1 MNQTLFIKFIALH
14 LIPFLIAM
22 TLISE
27 PIPYNPYN
35 GAEKVA
41 VTLYIPATK
50 VVQAQGYIFSETDMN
65 QCLAWGEETKMWR
78 KKATD
83 IVQIEQNSISEK
95 YLIAVMYFVLG
106 AVVGGVVGYF
116 GGKQ

>member
-1 MNQTLFIKFIALH
+1 MRTLFLQYIAF
-14 LIPFLIAM
+14 FLVLYFVALNIVA
-22 TLISE
+22 E
-27 PIPYNPYN
+27 PIPYNPYH

-41 VTLYIPATK
+41 ITLYIPATK

-83 IVQIEQNSISEK
+83 IVKIEQNSTSEK